1 MDHPLNLRLWRARE
15 ERVGL
20 INMCKTLY
28 LRAGLKRWFIYRV
41 IHDKVETKLDG
52 SIFFKPPIHQANWS

>member
-1 MDHPLNLRLWRARE
+1 MDHPLNLRLWRARK
-15 ERVGL
+15 ERVEL
-20 INMCKTLY
+20 INMCESLY

-52 SIFFKPPIHQANWS
+52 SLF